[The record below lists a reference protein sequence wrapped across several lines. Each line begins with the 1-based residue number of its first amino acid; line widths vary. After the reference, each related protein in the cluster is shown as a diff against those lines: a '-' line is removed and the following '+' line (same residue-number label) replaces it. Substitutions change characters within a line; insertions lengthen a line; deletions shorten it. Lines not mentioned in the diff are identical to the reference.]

1 MVLDSGKA
9 MMDRQAFIT
18 RLRDLLGPKDVL
30 SSRADCATYGY
41 DASVFQGEEI
51 VAVAFPES
59 AAEVAQLVRLACRA
73 KIPYLARGSGTGISG
88 GAIPTQGGLVIELAK
103 MNRILELDLGN
114 QCAVVEPGVI
124 NQDLKE
130 LLAHQ
135 GYGHTYVPDPGSQV
149 VSTIGGNVANNAGG
163 MHCLKYGVT
172 TNHIIGLEVVLPDGE
187 VISVGGKVLD
197 QPGCDLT
204 GLFVGSEGTL
214 GIVTKI
220 ILRVVRLPEV
230 VRTQLALFP
239 SVDEAANA
247 VSAIM
252 TAGMLPAALELLD
265 RACMEVVD
273 QAIHIGFPENAGAAL
288 IIELDGLNDGMQ
300 RSIDRIAEICQ
311 QHAVVEIRTAR
322 TVEEAARLWLSRRAA
337 YGALARLAPT
347 CYIVDGCVPRTKLP
361 EALARTIA
369 IGTHYGLTIANI
381 AHAGDG
387 NLHPSIPFDIN
398 DPDECQRVMACGRDI
413 LRMCADLGGTITG
426 EHGVGIE
433 KQNDMPLVFSPT
445 DLAVMHRV
453 KEVID
458 PENLCNPG
466 KIFPSPTQPKFL
478 S

>member
-1 MVLDSGKA
+1 MHNQEWIA
-9 MMDRQAFIT
+9 
-18 RLRDLLGPKDVL
+18 RLHGLLGPGNVL
-30 SSRADCATYGY
+30 TSRADCATYGY

-51 VAVAFPES
+51 VAVAFPDS
-59 AAEVAQLVRLACRA
+59 TAAVAQLVRLAREA
-73 KIPYLARGSGTGISG
+73 KVPYVARGSGTGISG

-103 MNRILELDLGN
+103 MNRVLEIDLAN
-114 QCAVVEPGVI
+114 RCVVVEPGVI

-130 LLAHQ
+130 LLADQ

-149 VSTIGGNVANNAGG
+149 VSTLGGNVANNAGG

-172 TNHIIGLEVVLPDGE
+172 TNHVIGLEVVLPDGE
-187 VISVGGKVLD
+187 VVSLGGKVLH

-220 ILRVVRLPEV
+220 VMRIVRLPEV

-239 SVDEAANA
+239 SVDNAANA
-247 VSAIM
+247 VSSIM
-252 TAGMLPAALELLD
+252 AAGILPAALELLD
-265 RACMEVVD
+265 QACMEVVD
-273 QAIHIGFPENAGAAL
+273 EAVHVGFPGGAGAAL
-288 IIELDGLNDGMQ
+288 IIELDGLHDGMS
-300 RSIDRIAEICQ
+300 RTVERIVDLCRRHSVI
-311 QHAVVEIRTAR
+311 EIRTAH
-322 TVEEAARLWLSRRAA
+322 TAEEAAHLWLCRRAA

-361 EALARTIA
+361 EALARTLA
-369 IGTHYGLTIANI
+369 IGAHYGLAMANL

-387 NLHPSIPFDIN
+387 NLHPAIPFDIN
-398 DPDECQRVMACGRDI
+398 DPDACRRVLSCGRDI
-413 LRMCADLGGTITG
+413 LRMCAELGGTITG

-433 KQNDMPLVFSPT
+433 KRNEMPFVFSPT
-445 DLAVMHRV
+445 DLATMRWV

-458 PENLCNPG
+458 PDELCNPG
-466 KIFPSPTQPKFL
+466 KIFPALTPVKLL